1 MNKTNGPPE
10 HIDPSD
16 LWAQITTLPRA
27 HRAVPFPRCDKDGL
41 PIGRIAITVLQA
53 DEVTLSNFHA
63 EKFAR
68 EHSKKIIGEI
78 PKSTERNESYSECFR
93 SRASREILFR
103 SCKKAHECEPDE
115 RGVCL
120 VDHDKLTAFFPTVES
135 IGKQLSN
142 DEIAVLMNLYMQ
154 TQHEVGPIVSNLSQS
169 EFDSYVEVLAKG
181 GSTDPLAFLSWG
193 QQSDLVMYMAC
204 QLYALRAASCSPITQ
219 PESDTSP
226 A

>member
-1 MNKTNGPPE
+1 MTTKNGPPAN
-10 HIDPSD
+10 IDPVD

-27 HRAVPFPRCDKDGL
+27 HRVVPFPRNNRDGL
-41 PIGRIAITVLQA
+41 PIGRVAITVLQG

-68 EHSKKIIGEI
+68 EQSKKIIGEI
-78 PKSTERNESYSECFR
+78 PKSNELNESYAECFR

-103 SCKKAHECEPDE
+103 SCKKAHDCEPDE

-142 DEIAVLMNLYMQ
+142 DEIAVLVNHYLQTQAEVGPLISLM
-154 TQHEVGPIVSNLSQS
+154 TQHEFEAYI
-169 EFDSYVEVLAKG
+169 EVLAEG
-181 GSTDPLAFLSWG
+181 GSTDPLVFLSWA
-193 QQSDLVMYMAC
+193 QRNALLMYTAS
-204 QLYALRAASCSPITQ
+204 QLYDLRTANCSPST
-219 PESDTSP
+219 PHESDTSTD
-226 A
+226 